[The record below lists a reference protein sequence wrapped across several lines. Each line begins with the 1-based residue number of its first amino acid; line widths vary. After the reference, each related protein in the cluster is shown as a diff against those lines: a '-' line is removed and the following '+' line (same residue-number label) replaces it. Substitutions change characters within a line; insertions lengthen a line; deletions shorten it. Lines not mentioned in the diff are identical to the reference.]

1 MPKSA
6 PITVTLIE
14 PVDGTLNWVVGT
26 AALSPRTDRSKENA
40 SVTEPTR
47 TPAVTAT
54 RNVPCTPLATLH
66 TVDVS
71 DCQSLAWHAVTPTRW
86 ESVERYVPKSAPTT
100 VTLIEPVDGTLNMDF
115 GRAALSPSTGT
126 LKDKASVTVPSR
138 MPTVTSTL
146 RVAPSPIAERQIMAV
161 SATQSVAS
169 HAVDSKRA

>member
-126 LKDKASVTVPSR
+126 LKDKASVTEPTRTPAVTATRDVPCT
-138 MPTVTSTL
+138 PLAILHLTC
-146 RVAPSPIAERQIMAV
+146 V
-161 SATQSVAS
+161 SDSHSLLS
-169 HAVDSKRA
+169 HAV